1 MNEPGI
7 KTRSYCR
14 YSAETFPEIARVPK
28 RKPGCKN
35 KGKRRLFIFL
45 GRKEEVQQE
54 INLMSFVFLG
64 WSTYKRVSHYVLP
77 WKCKGSNRGACTPQQ
92 LTPCLFVI
100 PRRNESWTQPWK
112 ISIILVRINNIYN
125 CVQYCTLIQPCS
137 ARQASGSAQIIQY
150 GFPLDPMKLLLYI
163 FHFYNLFLLSGVF
176 LTVSFLLQQFNCSRT
191 PAAASQVCKTRTAVV
206 AAAAAVAFC
215 CCFVD

>member
-1 MNEPGI
+1 MEKKEENEGLKQRNNNTNKEMNEPGI

-64 WSTYKRVSHYVLP
+64 
-77 WKCKGSNRGACTPQQ
+77 
-92 LTPCLFVI
+92 
-100 PRRNESWTQPWK
+100 
-112 ISIILVRINNIYN
+112 
-125 CVQYCTLIQPCS
+125 
-137 ARQASGSAQIIQY
+137 
-150 GFPLDPMKLLLYI
+150 
-163 FHFYNLFLLSGVF
+163 
-176 LTVSFLLQQFNCSRT
+176 
-191 PAAASQVCKTRTAVV
+191 
-206 AAAAAVAFC
+206 
-215 CCFVD
+215 